1 MNQSTLPK
9 ILYMDDTPDAR
20 ELVVRILSFEYEVLV
35 ADDPLKGIEMAVK
48 TRPDLILLDINMPHM
63 SGREVATRLK
73 SLLPRTPLV
82 AFSADSSPGARERA
96 LAAGC
101 VGYLTKPLDVD
112 TFSDQI
118 DAFLHGKREALSNA
132 AEVGKAYQAELVARL
147 EEKVRELSKVAQ
159 DNALLNEQNK
169 RLVAVLQR
177 RQRLLEAAARVGQSI
192 TSILDLDELL
202 RATVDIIC
210 EEYSFYYAAIF
221 LLDPTGEWAVLRAG
235 RGEAG
240 RAMQAEGHKLA
251 VGGNSM
257 IGTAISERRARIAL
271 DVGEEKVHFKN
282 PYLPH
287 TRSEMALPL
296 LVKDTVL
303 GALSVQSEEVN
314 AFSDDD
320 ITALQALADQ
330 VAIAFNNAQL
340 LRDLGAANRELLRTK
355 TFEAIATA
363 TGEAIHWVGNK
374 AAPIPSAARRV
385 REDLTQLLA
394 IAHVLLE
401 EPPETR
407 QQHPLWVVLENSLAT
422 AAEQNIDLKAIAAEL
437 ATYDA
442 RQLQFL
448 GGLESILED
457 LQIAEESA
465 TTILNIKEDLIG
477 PARLQ
482 HVTLIALPRLLRQT
496 VQGMGLPAGVVQLQ
510 VDPELPAI
518 RGDERQ
524 LGQVFNNL
532 VKNAWEALH
541 GHAAPR
547 ITVRGQL
554 SQEQPDTVVIQVEDN
569 GPGIPPELLDK
580 IWVSFFT
587 TKGGRGGTG
596 LGLSACMEIVN
607 QSEGIITVE
616 SQVGKGTAFSVLL
629 PVADG

>member
-1 MNQSTLPK
+1 
-9 ILYMDDTPDAR
+9 MDDTPDAR
-20 ELVVRILSFEYEVLV
+20 ELVVRILSFDYEVLV
-35 ADDPLKGIEMAVK
+35 AADPLKGIELAVK

-82 AFSADSSPGARERA
+82 AFSADATPGARERA

-101 VGYLTKPLDVD
+101 VGYITKPLDID

-118 DAFLHGKREALSNA
+118 SAFLNGKREALSNA

-169 RLVAVLQR
+169 RLVSVLQR

-202 RATVDIIC
+202 RATVNIIC

-221 LLDPTGEWAVLRAG
+221 LLDPSGEWAVLRAG

-240 RAMQAEGHKLA
+240 RAMIEAGHKLA

-257 IGTAISERRARIAL
+257 IGTAIGERRARIAL

-282 PYLPH
+282 PHLPR
-287 TRSEMALPL
+287 TRSEMAMPL

-303 GALSVQSEEVN
+303 GALSVQSEQIN

-394 IAHVLLE
+394 VSRVLLE
-401 EPPETR
+401 EPPDTR
-407 QQHPLWVVLENSLAT
+407 QQHPLWPVLENSFGT
-422 AAEQNIDLKAIAAEL
+422 AADQEIDLEAIAAEL
-437 ATYDA
+437 ATYDT

-457 LQIAEESA
+457 LQIIEESA

-482 HVTLIALPRLLRQT
+482 HITLISLPRLLRQT
-496 VQGMGLPAGVVQLQ
+496 VQGMGLPAGVVQFQ
-510 VDPELPAI
+510 VDPELPSI

-532 VKNAWEALH
+532 VKNAWEALQ
-541 GHAAPR
+541 GHPQPR
-547 ITVRGQL
+547 IAVRGQISNDEPNSVL
-554 SQEQPDTVVIQVEDN
+554 IQVEDN

-580 IWVSFFT
+580 IWVSFYT

-607 QSEGIITVE
+607 QSEGIVSVE
-616 SQVGKGTAFSVLL
+616 SQVGKGTTFSVTL
-629 PVADG
+629 PIASG